1 MPTRWRTGQ
10 RRRRHDGHGRGLEG
24 GEVGRAA
31 LAARLRGG
39 GSPAHRR
46 PRRPARGSDRTV
58 PGYALRLASASEDD
72 PGFAA
77 HARLEAIWENPDLI
91 AEVLFDLGHDN
102 RVTKGGVVAAASRFI
117 EDQRIFAATRRPPSV
132 EAIAAK
138 VESIKASLSKP
149 MPLPPSDAEPPPR
162 PHNETDREETT
173 P

>member
-1 MPTRWRTGQ
+1 MTGTDEAWRAEKSA
-10 RRRRHDGHGRGLEG
+10 GL
-24 GEVGRAA
+24 
-31 LAARLRGG
+31 LAQLAFAVA
-39 GSPAHRR
+39 AHRHIED
-46 PRRPARGSDRTV
+46 PDARRAVATGLFPAL
-58 PGYALRLASASEDD
+58 GYALRLASASEDD

-149 MPLPPSDAEPPPR
+149 MPLPPADAEPPPR